1 MSQSPSLLEKR
12 DKCIELYF
20 EKFHSHWPFVHRASF
35 YAPRE
40 VPLMVQSM
48 IVIGLWASG
57 EQASQSAAKDLHN
70 KIDAAI
76 REQTGKWDAT
86 DHEVSSNCR
95 WPLAT
100 LQAILLHIIF
110 SCMIESQHN
119 SDFEL
124 KASVTPH
131 TTELLAALIRSCRKL
146 GMFYF
151 PNILAQYRETGDEAL
166 AFLFIEEVKRFNL
179 SLYKLGSKLSLTN
192 IGHLGSIQEDSLTL
206 NWWVATNELQFPMPK
221 SRLVWDAATR
231 DEWNRVVPAG
241 SIGLELNDVAEN
253 SWISKSSE
261 LLEYF

>member
-1 MSQSPSLLEKR
+1 
-12 DKCIELYF
+12 
-20 EKFHSHWPFVHRASF
+20 
-35 YAPRE
+35 
-40 VPLMVQSM
+40 
-48 IVIGLWASG
+48 
-57 EQASQSAAKDLHN
+57 
-70 KIDAAI
+70 
-76 REQTGKWDAT
+76 
-86 DHEVSSNCR
+86 
-95 WPLAT
+95 
-100 LQAILLHIIF
+100 
-110 SCMIESQHN
+110 MIESQHN

-146 GMFYF
+146 GMFYY

-179 SLYKLGSKLSLTN
+179 SLYKLGRKLSLTN

-231 DEWNRVVPAG
+231 DEWNRAVPAG